1 MKKLFTTIL
10 MMTVALVTWGQDAT
24 ETWQDWSGGTYKW
37 DESSG
42 TLTVKYTGGEFDL
55 KDLDGPG
62 KAWHHA
68 VQTLV
73 LDGPFTNAQWTGRD
87 GLDDFVKKC
96 ADRGQGQSEPINLD
110 LSACTSLVS
119 KVNTSADYLSS
130 QYSYYYSNETQPEDV
145 TKSTIW
151 VDENGNEYTGD
162 RTEET
167 VDGQTK
173 YYYLEWYIDG
183 APVTNNNSYLIT
195 NLINNGSTGSNGSWN
210 ADRTAYTYYE
220 WWNSEDQ
227 HGTSHVITFSKKY
240 VTQQDVWKK
249 ANGTIVDASLV
260 TVDPSDP
267 TKGTI
272 QSPVT
277 GTEFKFDKCKNVL
290 KGIVFPNS
298 ANFLAIPDRLCSP
311 EVCPNLETV
320 SFNNTQ
326 IEWIG
331 AYAFGS
337 YGQNAQDQKQSKIGN
352 VVFPTTLKVIGADA
366 FKNCTQFTTVDL
378 SQLTNLV
385 KIDYAAFNMG
395 DDSWNSLTTVLLPSG
410 SNLRFFGNQVFS
422 SSHVETLDFSNCT
435 GIRYF
440 AYGGQNEFGEGIKT
454 EGTSSVATFY
464 WHNYLKTLILPPT
477 LELIGGGGSEN
488 EIVTKNCGLLEDIV
502 FTGTRT
508 NNDLVIGSY
517 AFAKTTSLTNVT
529 FSPNLV
535 KIATM
540 SFSQDINLNT
550 VDLAECHRLTLIEDK
565 AFNECS
571 TEDKTNGIITVRL
584 CSHPKVIQA
593 TGGHGT
599 GAFNNT
605 KTIRTVEVV
614 ACDGTYADECIC
626 QQGAFDFDVTNVQT
640 QIESVDVAAR
650 LIYPRNLPVRGT
662 EGYTSAY
669 DFFVGDYKSDSDG
682 GSCII
687 TQDNLQS
694 FYKTVPCESTNGMA
708 QLAKKQAGFP
718 EWVGGARYYG
728 NGWLEFINTGDAEI
742 IPEGEFLRTY
752 SRSVDT
758 GVTLLPAGITA
769 YRALDYK
776 SELSEYVATAKG
788 DYVNINE
795 KTGGEPDYQ
804 LYSTMGAADKTKYK
818 KYKRY
823 ALLTVKGKIML
834 KALRPVHQYMD
845 TSTGEVITEEDNTRS
860 YVPEG
865 TGVVLYSTTLNED
878 KALLIFG
885 NNYSEIDYLFP
896 QYPHTEGRYEQ
907 QRLEA
912 IATNNTDINWND
924 DINMLQGSY
933 DQECLVAPVLPWD
946 WDNNI
951 FFADNKQY
959 RNFGFSKSA
968 AGGQGGWVR
977 LQPGQLRLNRAFAK
991 IPAGRFNNFNESTD
1005 QMPEF
1010 YLEDRVATSSGV
1022 NTICVLGFSFDEDMT
1037 DGIQT
1042 IGTAAQTYEKDAWYT
1057 LQGVKVTNP
1066 TKGIYIHNNKKVVI
1080 K

>member
-1 MKKLFTTIL
+1 MKKLFTTFL
-10 MMTVALVTWGQDAT
+10 MMGVALCSWASYTADYA
-24 ETWQDWSGGTYKW
+24 EGTK
-37 DESSG
+37 
-42 TLTVKYTGGEFDL
+42 TLTINYVDDGDSNPNIDALIMPHMRDAETVVLTGDWAN
-55 KDLDGPG
+55 KDLPTIGNMVG
-62 KAWHHA
+62 KCRNN
-68 VQTLV
+68 V
-73 LDGPFTNAQWTGRD
+73 F
-87 GLDDFVKKC
+87 
-96 ADRGQGQSEPINLD
+96 LD
-110 LSACTSLVS
+110 LSACTKMVS
-119 KVNTSADYLSS
+119 KVKYTGQGETDWTSTSFVYLPNSA
-130 QYSYYYSNETQPEDV
+130 YPEYATATGTA
-145 TKSTIW
+145 TKSQKFTMYGNPYSGPVVWNPADGKPYPNDHFNAWEVLGVIDIFI
-151 VDENGNEYTGD
+151 DENGKELPNDAVTENADGTYSYSYTYQ
-162 RTEET
+162 
-167 VDGQTK
+167 VDATAFA
-173 YYYLEWYIDG
+173 L
-183 APVTNNNSYLIT
+183 
-195 NLINNGSTGSNGSWN
+195 NGSNFSNN
-210 ADRTAYTYYE
+210 AA
-220 WWNSEDQ
+220 
-227 HGTSHVITFSKKY
+227 K
-240 VTQQDVWKK
+240 
-249 ANGTIVDASLV
+249 
-260 TVDPSDP
+260 
-267 TKGTI
+267 
-272 QSPVT
+272 
-277 GTEFKFDKCKNVL
+277 L
-290 KGIVFPNS
+290 KGIAFPNS
-298 ANFLAIPDRLCSP
+298 ANFTAIPDQLCCP
-311 EVCPNLETV
+311 ETCPNLESV

-337 YGQNAQDQKQSKIGN
+337 TGQNASDQKQSKIGN
-352 VVFPTTLKVIGADA
+352 VTFPTTLKVIGSDA
-366 FKNCTQFTTVDL
+366 FKNCTQFTKVDL

-395 DDSWNSLTTVLLPSG
+395 DDSWNNLTEVLLPSG
-410 SNLRFFGNQVFS
+410 PNLRFFGNQVFS

-454 EGTSSVATFY
+454 EGTSSLATFY
-464 WHNYLKTLILPPT
+464 WHNYLKTLKLPPT

-488 EIVTKNCGLLEDIV
+488 EIVTKHCGLLENIV
-502 FTGTRT
+502 FTGTKT
-508 NNDLVIGSY
+508 NEDLVIGSY

-540 SFSQDINLNT
+540 SFSQDVNLNT
-550 VDLAECHRLTLIEDK
+550 VDLAACHRLTLIEDK

-571 TEDKTNGIITVRL
+571 TDDKTNGIITVRL

-614 ACDGTYADECIC
+614 PCDGTYAEDCVC

-640 QIESVDVAAR
+640 QIDNVDIAAR
-650 LIYPRNLPVRGT
+650 LIYPRNLPVRTGDAAT
-662 EGYTSAY
+662 PYVSAY
-669 DFFVGDYKSDSDG
+669 DFYVGNYKLAEDG
-682 GSCII
+682 SSALI
-687 TQDNLQS
+687 TQDNLQA
-694 FYKTVPCESTNGMA
+694 FYKTVPCESPDGTAN
-708 QLAKKQAGFP
+708 LAKPQAGYTSP
-718 EWVGGARYYG
+718 VGGAHYAG
-728 NGWLEFINTGDAEI
+728 NGWLEFINTGDAEM

-776 SELSEYVATAKG
+776 SELSDYVATAKG
-788 DYVNINE
+788 GYVNINE

-804 LYSTMGAADKTKYK
+804 LYSTMSAEDKTKYK

-834 KALRPVHQYMD
+834 KALRPIHQYFD
-845 TSTGEVITEEDNTRS
+845 YSSGQAVLVSEEDNTRS

-865 TGVVLYSTTLNED
+865 TGVVLYSTTMNED
-878 KALLIFG
+878 RALLIFG
-885 NNYSEIDYLFP
+885 NHYTENDYLFP
-896 QYPHTEGRYEQ
+896 QYPHTEGRYEE

-946 WDNNI
+946 WDNNM
-951 FFADNKQY
+951 FYAGNKQY

-968 AGGQGGWVR
+968 AGGNGGWVR

-991 IPAGRFNNFNESTD
+991 IPSGRFNNFNESSD

-1010 YLEDRVATSSGV
+1010 YLEDRVAASSGV
-1022 NTICVLGFSFDEDMT
+1022 NTIYVLGSSFDEDMT

-1042 IGTAAQTYEKDAWYT
+1042 IGTAAQTYEQDAWYT
-1057 LQGVKVTNP
+1057 LQGVKVDNP
-1066 TKGIYIHNNKKVVI
+1066 TKGVYIHNNKKVVI

>member
-1 MKKLFTTIL
+1 MKKLFTTFL
-10 MMTVALVTWGQDAT
+10 MMTVALFSWGQDAT
-24 ETWQDWSGGTYKW
+24 EEWPTWSGGTYNW
-37 DESSG
+37 DEGNG
-42 TLTVKYTGGEFDL
+42 TLTVKYTGGDFDL
-55 KDLDGPG
+55 NDFEGQQKEWYQ
-62 KAWHHA
+62 KI
-68 VQTLV
+68 QNLV
-73 LDGPFTNAQWTGRD
+73 LDGPFTNSQWKD
-87 GLDDFVKKC
+87 KLDQFVYDC
-96 ADRGQGQSEPINLD
+96 ADHGSGQTRAINLD
-110 LSACTSLVS
+110 LAACTNLVS
-119 KVNTSADYLSS
+119 KVKTSADYLSS
-130 QYSYYYSNETQPEDV
+130 SYSYINSTETYPVNV
-145 TKSTIW
+145 TKTTAWVNVDGSVVESSKTIYQ
-151 VDENGNEYTGD
+151 DENG
-162 RTEET
+162 
-167 VDGQTK
+167 
-173 YYYLEWYIDG
+173 YYWTDWG
-183 APVTNNNSYLIT
+183 
-195 NLINNGSTGSNGSWN
+195 NNGGF
-210 ADRTAYTYYE
+210 E
-220 WWNSEDQ
+220 
-227 HGTSHVITFSKKY
+227 HGNKKHY
-240 VTQQDVWKK
+240 VTQQEIWKDQ
-249 ANGTIVDASLV
+249 NGNVYDASEV
-260 TVDPSDP
+260 TV
-267 TKGTI
+267 TGEN
-272 QSPVT
+272 T
-277 GTEFKFDKCKNVL
+277 GTVQAAAQGTKFEFDKCKNAL
-290 KGIVFPNS
+290 TGITFPNS
-298 ANFLAIPDRLCSP
+298 SNFKAIQDRLCSP
-311 EVCPNLETV
+311 EICPNLETV
-320 SFNNTQ
+320 SFKNTQ

-337 YGQNAQDQKQSKIGN
+337 YGQNESDQKQSKIGN
-352 VVFPTTLKVIGADA
+352 VEFPTTLKVIGADA
-366 FKNCTQFTTVDL
+366 FKNCTQFTKVDL
-378 SQLTNLV
+378 SKLTNLV

-395 DDSWNSLTTVLLPSG
+395 NDSWNNLTTVLLPSG
-410 SNLRFFGNQVFS
+410 PNLKFFANQVFS

-454 EGTSSVATFY
+454 EGTSSLATFY
-464 WHNYLKTLILPPT
+464 WHNYLKTLKLPPT

-488 EIVTKNCGLLEDIV
+488 EIVTKHCGLLENIV
-502 FTGTRT
+502 FTGTDA
-508 NNDLVIGSY
+508 NEDLVIGSY
-517 AFAKTTSLTNVT
+517 AFAQTPMLTNVT

-535 KIATM
+535 RIETQ
-540 SFSQDINLNT
+540 SFLQDVNMNT

-565 AFNECS
+565 AFSECS
-571 TEDKTNGIITVRL
+571 TTDKTNGIITVRL

-614 ACDGTYADECIC
+614 PCDGTFADECIC
-626 QQGAFDFDVTNVQT
+626 EQGAFDFDVTNVQT
-640 QIESVDVAAR
+640 QIDNVDVAAR
-650 LIYPRNLPVRGT
+650 LIFPRNLPVRGT
-662 EGYTSAY
+662 TGYTSAY
-669 DFFVGDYKSDSDG
+669 DFFVGDYKTDLDG

-687 TQDNLQS
+687 TQDNLQA
-694 FYKTVPCESTNGMA
+694 FYKSVPCESEYTNGMA
-708 QLAKKQAGFP
+708 QLAKDQPGFP
-718 EWVGGARYYG
+718 KWVGGPRYYG

-742 IPEGEFLRTY
+742 IPKGEFLRTY

-776 SELSEYVATAKG
+776 SELSDYVATAKG
-788 DYVNINE
+788 GYVNINE

-804 LYSTMGAADKTKYK
+804 LYSTMSAEDKAKYK

-834 KALRPVHQYMD
+834 KALRPIHQRMD
-845 TSTGEVITEEDNTRS
+845 TSTGQVISEEDNTRS

-865 TGVVLYSTTLNED
+865 TGVVLYSTTMNENR
-878 KALLIFG
+878 ALLIFG
-885 NNYSEIDYLFP
+885 NHYTENDYMFP
-896 QYPHTEGRYEQ
+896 QYRHTEGRYEQ

-912 IATNNTDINWND
+912 IATNNTDIDWND

-946 WDNNI
+946 WDNNM
-951 FFADNKQY
+951 FYAGNKQY
-959 RNFGFSKSA
+959 RNFGFSKGA
-968 AGGQGGWVR
+968 AGGNGGWVR

-991 IPAGRFNNFNESTD
+991 IPSGRFNNFNESSD

-1010 YLEDRVATSSGV
+1010 YLEDRVAASSGV

>member
-1 MKKLFTTIL
+1 MKKLFTTFL
-10 MMTVALVTWGQDAT
+10 MMTVALFSWGQDAT
-24 ETWQDWSGGTYKW
+24 EEWPTWSGGTYNW
-37 DESSG
+37 DEGNG
-42 TLTVKYTGGEFDL
+42 TLTVKYTGGDFDL
-55 KDLDGPG
+55 NDFEGPG
-62 KAWHHA
+62 KDWHHKI
-68 VQTLV
+68 QNLV
-73 LDGPFTNAQWTGRD
+73 LDGPFTNSQWKD
-87 GLDDFVKKC
+87 KLDEFVNKC
-96 ADRGQGQSEPINLD
+96 ADHGPGQTKSINLN
-110 LSACTSLVS
+110 LAACTSLVS
-119 KVNTSADYLSS
+119 KVKTSADYLSS
-130 QYSYYYSNETQPEDV
+130 SYSYINSNETYTVDV
-145 TKSTIW
+145 TKTTAWVNEDGSVVESYKTIYQDGNGYFW
-151 VDENGNEYTGD
+151 DDWNNGGQGLENGN
-162 RTEET
+162 
-167 VDGQTK
+167 
-173 YYYLEWYIDG
+173 
-183 APVTNNNSYLIT
+183 
-195 NLINNGSTGSNGSWN
+195 
-210 ADRTAYTYYE
+210 
-220 WWNSEDQ
+220 
-227 HGTSHVITFSKKY
+227 KKHY
-240 VTQQDVWKK
+240 VTQQEIWKDQ
-249 ANGTIVDASLV
+249 NGNVYDASEV
-260 TVDPSDP
+260 TV
-267 TKGTI
+267 TGEN
-272 QSPVT
+272 T
-277 GTEFKFDKCKNVL
+277 GTAQAAAQGTKFEFDKCKNVL
-290 KGIVFPNS
+290 TGITFPNS
-298 ANFLAIPDRLCSP
+298 SNFTAIQDQLCRP
-311 EVCPNLETV
+311 ETCPNLETV
-320 SFNNTQ
+320 SFENTQ

-337 YGQNAQDQKQSKIGN
+337 TGQNAQDQKQSKIGN
-352 VVFPTTLKVIGADA
+352 VTFPTTLKVIGADA

-395 DDSWNSLTTVLLPSG
+395 DDSWNNLTTVLLPSG

-454 EGTSSVATFY
+454 EGTSSYSTFY

-477 LELIGGGGSEN
+477 LELIGGGQSEN
-488 EIVTKNCGLLEDIV
+488 EIVTKNCGLLENIV
-502 FTGTRT
+502 FTGTET
-508 NNDLVIGSY
+508 NEDLVIGSY

-550 VDLAECHRLTLIEDK
+550 VDLAECHRLTLIENM

-599 GAFNNT
+599 GAFNNV

-708 QLAKKQAGFP
+708 KLAKEQAGFP

-758 GVTLLPAGITA
+758 GVTLLPPGITA

-776 SELSEYVATAKG
+776 SELSDYVATAKG

-804 LYSTMGAADKTKYK
+804 LYSTMSAADKTKYK

-845 TSTGEVITEEDNTRS
+845 TSTGQVITEEDNTRS

-896 QYPHTEGRYEQ
+896 QYPHTEGRYEE

-924 DINMLQGSY
+924 DINMLKGSY

-1010 YLEDRVATSSGV
+1010 YLEDRVAASSGV